1 MTAHVRAHAR
11 RCVQCADDVCDASP
25 RTNHHSRY
33 ARCENSARVAPCPPS
48 CRLLTAGCP
57 DSPQRPRRKTARGQ
71 ERDPRPHRWARGL
84 CYFVGELK
92 RQSSYTPTAPR
103 YGIIPRRSAA
113 VRVPAPPSSQ
123 RSAPHQ
129 APDARA
135 MRCADVGLP
144 VRRGLS
150 TPQQAA
156 PLLPSV
162 DSPSLHRLQL

>member
-1 MTAHVRAHAR
+1 MCVLTHVDAFSALMTFATLRLVQTTIVVMLAVKIVRAWPRAR
-11 RCVQCADDVCDASP
+11 RRVGSC
-25 RTNHHSRY
+25 R
-33 ARCENSARVAPCPPS
+33 RVARTRPS
-48 CRLLTAGCP
+48 GQDARRA
-57 DSPQRPRRKTARGQ
+57 RPA
-71 ERDPRPHRWARGL
+71 PAPWARGL

-103 YGIIPRRSAA
+103 YGIIPRRSA
-113 VRVPAPPSSQ
+113 VRVPAPPSSHA
-123 RSAPHQ
+123 APQ

>member
-1 MTAHVRAHAR
+1 MCVLTHVDAFSALMTFATLRLV

-103 YGIIPRRSAA
+103 YGIIPRRSA
-113 VRVPAPPSSQ
+113 VRVPAW
-123 RSAPHQ
+123 
-129 APDARA
+129 
-135 MRCADVGLP
+135 CT
-144 VRRGLS
+144 S
-150 TPQQAA
+150 T
-156 PLLPSV
+156 PLLPRSATGPRRK
-162 DSPSLHRLQL
+162 SPCDVQTWDCLCAEA